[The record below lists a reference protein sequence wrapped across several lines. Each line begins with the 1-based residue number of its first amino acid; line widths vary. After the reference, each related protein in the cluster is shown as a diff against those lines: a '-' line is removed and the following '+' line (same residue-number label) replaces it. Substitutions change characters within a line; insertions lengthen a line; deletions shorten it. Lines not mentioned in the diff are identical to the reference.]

1 MTHTLRIAIADDHEV
16 VRDGLRRILEA
27 QGHEVVAEIESGLQV
42 ISRVEELR
50 PDVLILDMGLPDL
63 HGLDVLRKLGRG
75 KVTNV
80 LVLSAE
86 GRDDFVIGALK
97 LGAQG
102 YLLKSCSAK
111 ELVEAVATVA
121 AGRHYVAT
129 ELSDAIARGIGDGTA
144 DAGDPYDGLSDRERE
159 VFHAM
164 AEGLS
169 NVEIGDRLFI
179 SPRTAE
185 SHRARVMKQLGLK
198 SQTDIVL
205 YALRRGVIRLD
216 S

>member
-1 MTHTLRIAIADDHEV
+1 
-16 VRDGLRRILEA
+16 
-27 QGHEVVAEIESGLQV
+27 
-42 ISRVEELR
+42 
-50 PDVLILDMGLPDL
+50 
-63 HGLDVLRKLGRG
+63 
-75 KVTNV
+75 
-80 LVLSAE
+80 
-86 GRDDFVIGALK
+86 
-97 LGAQG
+97 
-102 YLLKSCSAK
+102 
-111 ELVEAVATVA
+111 
-121 AGRHYVAT
+121 
-129 ELSDAIARGIGDGTA
+129 
-144 DAGDPYDGLSDRERE
+144 
-159 VFHAM
+159 M